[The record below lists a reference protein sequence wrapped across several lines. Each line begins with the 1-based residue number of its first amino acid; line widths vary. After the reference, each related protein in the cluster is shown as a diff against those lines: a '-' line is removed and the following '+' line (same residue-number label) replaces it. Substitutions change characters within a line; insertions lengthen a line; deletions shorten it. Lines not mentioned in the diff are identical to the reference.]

1 MLEKCMPKSSFA
13 PNIQY
18 ACVRFF
24 TNNKSTDIQA
34 LKRFYF
40 FKNFKS
46 RSEDTSKSIQFVA
59 FNTHSWPRR
68 EVVQLPD
75 AAPDQLGNL
84 VTQKLKCGGILGTCS

>member
-1 MLEKCMPKSSFA
+1 MRKSSFT

-18 ACVRFF
+18 ACVSFF
-24 TNNKSTDIQA
+24 TNNGRTDIQV
-34 LKRFYF
+34 LKGSYF

-46 RSEDTSKSIQFVA
+46 HSEDTSKSPQFVA

-84 VTQKLKCGGILGTCS
+84 VTQKLKCGGILGTC